1 MRVSQRLQVE
11 MSEVR
16 EKLNGLADDASKEEV
31 DGLTGQYQSLE
42 SKFRAAIISEDAE
55 DREAEQSGE
64 HAENRELADVHT
76 RANVGEMFIQVLD
89 HTAVTGAI
97 RELQEHYGLA
107 MNQVPL
113 SMIEHRAVTPGPA
126 NVGQNQQAVIPYVFA
141 QSVAAFLGIPQPRV
155 AVGEAVFPVL
165 TTAPSVGTPV
175 ENATQAETTGSFTGD
190 VLSPSRLQA
199 SFFYSRED
207 RARFAGMDAALRMAL
222 SDGLSDGLDKQ
233 VVAGANGLLGAN
245 GLTNPVNPVAEADFA
260 AYQGLVFDKDIIDGR
275 YAQTANQVRL
285 VLGAQTYAHAA
296 SIYRTNN
303 SDESALSHLMRV
315 TGGVQVSAHVPDPD
329 VSDQALIV
337 RKGMRM
343 DMVAP
348 IWEGVTIIPDEVTKA
363 GEGQIILTAV
373 MLTAVKVLRQDG
385 FARKEVQLS

>member
-1 MRVSQRLQVE
+1 MRASQRLQVE

-42 SKFRAAIISEDAE
+42 SKFRAAIINEDAE
-55 DREAEQSGE
+55 DREAEQSGDHPE
-64 HAENRELADVHT
+64 QRELADVHT
-76 RANVGEMFIQVLD
+76 RANVREMFVQVLD

-113 SMIEHRAVTPGPA
+113 SVIEHQAVTPGPT
-126 NVGQNQQAVIPYVFA
+126 NVGQNQQAVIPYVFP

-155 AVGEAVFPVL
+155 GVGEAVFPVL

-190 VLSPSRLQA
+190 VLSPARLQA

-222 SDGLSDGLDKQ
+222 SDGLDKQ

-245 GLTNPVNPVAEADFA
+245 GLTNPANPTAQATFA
-260 AYQGLVFDKDIIDGR
+260 TYQALVFDKDIIDGR

-285 VLGAQTYAHAA
+285 VLGPETYAHAA
-296 SIYRTNN
+296 IRYRTAT

-315 TGGVQVSAHVPDPD
+315 TGGVQVSAHIPDPD

-363 GEGQIILTAV
+363 GEGQIVLTAV
-373 MLTAVKVLRQDG
+373 MLHAVKVLRSDG
-385 FARKEVQLS
+385 FAWKEVQLS